1 MKNIENEIINSK
13 EYFSVFISDSG
24 KLKIEETNPFECLY
38 YIYTNTKEKCE
49 KFVEKYKDKFSNYDE
64 FYSFLK
70 GWCKENNIDYR
81 GCSTK
86 FSQMAI

>member
-1 MKNIENEIINSK
+1 MDIEHYSI
-13 EYFSVFISDSG
+13 FISDSG
-24 KLKIEETNPFECLY
+24 KLKIEKTDPFECMY
-38 YIYTNTKEKCE
+38 YIYTNTKDKCE
-49 KFVEKYKDKFSNYDE
+49 MFVEKYKNEFSNYDE
-64 FYSFLK
+64 FYDFLK